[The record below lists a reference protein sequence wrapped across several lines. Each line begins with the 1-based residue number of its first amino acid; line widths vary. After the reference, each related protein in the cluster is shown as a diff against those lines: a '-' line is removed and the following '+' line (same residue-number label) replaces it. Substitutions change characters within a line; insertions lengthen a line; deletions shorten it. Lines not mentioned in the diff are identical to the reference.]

1 MRIWISLL
9 SILIIASF
17 LSGCQKNMHSMEIL
31 KPNWSEATIKATGVD
46 KLPKKADSA
55 ADRLGSLQRAKASA
69 FSNLKEAI
77 LKTMITDSKTIGEY
91 IKDKDAVKGQVEDF
105 IGRGKITAIR
115 HIPNDSIEVDVELY
129 LGRTFE
135 SIILQ
140 R

>member
-9 SILIIASF
+9 SILIVALSF
-17 LSGCQKNMHSMEIL
+17 SGCQKNIHSAEIL
-31 KPNWSEATIKATGVD
+31 KPNWSETTIKATGVD
-46 KLPKKADSA
+46 KLPKEADSA
-55 ADRLGSLQRAKASA
+55 ADRLGSLQRAKTSA

-77 LKTMITDSKTIGEY
+77 LKTMITDSKTVGEY
-91 IKDKDAVKGQVEDF
+91 IKDKDAAKGQVEDF

-115 HIPNDSIEVDVELY
+115 HIPNDSIEVDIELY

-140 R
+140 K